1 MKIRCVQCG
10 REFELSQNEIDF
22 YYSKG
27 LDLPKR
33 CKSCRDKNSGKYI
46 VTYSEKH
53 SVNLFFF
60 AIFLALAVAVAY
72 FDFAAHT
79 FTGVW
84 PIIIISASALISIIF
99 LCCVKTYKFYDVS
112 FSNKYKFNFYDAEN
126 LINHFYKHKDDVG
139 CHDVESYLKKANS
152 VILDK
157 KSIHKTIANGDTVYY
172 NKKTEDY
179 VVLARAGYIRSY
191 YKASYNHYLKQ

>member
-1 MKIRCVQCG
+1 M
-10 REFELSQNEIDF
+10 
-22 YYSKG
+22 
-27 LDLPKR
+27 PKR

-53 SVNLFFF
+53 NINLFFF
-60 AIFLALAVAVAY
+60 VIFFALAVSVAY

-84 PIIIISASALISIIF
+84 PIIIMSASALISIIF
-99 LCCVKTYKFYDVS
+99 LCCVKTYKRYDVS

-139 CHDVESYLKKANS
+139 CRDVESYLKKANS

>member
-46 VTYSEKH
+46 ATYSEKH
-53 SVNLFFF
+53 NINLFFS
-60 AIFLALAVAVAY
+60 AIFLALAAAVAY

-84 PIIIISASALISIIF
+84 PIIIMSVSALISIIF

-126 LINHFYKHKDDVG
+126 L
-139 CHDVESYLKKANS
+139 VESYLKKANL

>member
-1 MKIRCVQCG
+1 MKIKCVQCG

-22 YYSKG
+22 YRSKG

-33 CKSCRDKNSGKYI
+33 CKSCRDKNSGKSI
-46 VTYSEKH
+46 AIYSQKH
-53 SVNLFFF
+53 SINLFFF
-60 AIFLALAVAVAY
+60 VIFLALSVTTAY
-72 FDFAAHT
+72 FNFAAHT

-84 PIIIISASALISIIF
+84 PIIIMSVSALTSIVF
-99 LCCVKTYKFYDVS
+99 LCCFKTYKRYDVS
-112 FSNKYKFNFYDAEN
+112 FSDKYKFNFYDAQN
-126 LINHFYKHKDDVG
+126 LINHFYKHKDDVD
-139 CHDVESYLKKANS
+139 CANAEDYLKKANN

-172 NKKTEDY
+172 NKKTGDY
-179 VVLARAGYIRSY
+179 VVLAKAGYIRSY